1 MSYLVTL
8 YMDMYALS
16 SLVTSVVLYSLTQA
30 TLKSPG
36 KDEAHVCGYIY
47 IYNNYNFI
55 MPLSQKFLIIILS
68 MNRLLKT
75 QLYFGLF
82 KSLL

>member
-36 KDEAHVCGYIY
+36 KDETHVCGYIY
-47 IYNNYNFI
+47 I
-55 MPLSQKFLIIILS
+55 
-68 MNRLLKT
+68 
-75 QLYFGLF
+75 
-82 KSLL
+82 